1 MPGHIVIRRLTKLIT
16 SGAVDRI
23 TLDAYPDD
31 EHIEWVR
38 VMARMK
44 SKDATLIEIGA
55 KSGKSD
61 YPMKSQKIT
70 NVGQSVNVTTAMYGS
85 GDYQIYAEFT
95 GTTIG
100 ETMELTA
107 FGRREHIG

>member
-1 MPGHIVIRRLTKLIT
+1 MPGHIVIRRLTKLVT
-16 SGAVDRI
+16 SGVVDRI

-31 EHIEWVR
+31 VHIEWVR
-38 VMARMK
+38 IMARVVGA
-44 SKDATLIEIGA
+44 DATLIEIGT

-85 GDYQIYAEFT
+85 GDYQLYAEFT
-95 GTTIG
+95 DTTIAQ
-100 ETMELTA
+100 TMELTA
-107 FGRREHIG
+107 FGRREHLG